1 MDSSTGLIPIKATIA
16 GYDEKDTSVVTEV
29 SPHNLQV
36 QIEAVVSNDF
46 PILVVTEGTP
56 RDGYVVGETTVNPA
70 KITIGGSE
78 QIVDDIERV
87 VAKIDVTGLSEDTDV
102 AATLH
107 YYDGNGNTMNVAQ
120 LTNNLG
126 DKGVTVSVQML
137 RTKKVALKFNVSGTP
152 ASGYTYTGWRASL
165 YAVQKKH

>member
-1 MDSSTGLIPIKATIA
+1 M
-16 GYDEKDTSVVTEV
+16 
-29 SPHNLQV
+29 
-36 QIEAVVSNDF
+36 
-46 PILVVTEGTP
+46 
-56 RDGYVVGETTVNPA
+56 
-70 KITIGGSE
+70 
-78 QIVDDIERV
+78 
-87 VAKIDVTGLSEDTDV
+87 TGLSEDTDV

-152 ASGYTYTGWRASL
+152 ASGYTYTGWSSEPES
-165 YAVQKKH
+165 VVVCGTKKH